1 MKIMTR
7 LILSFLLVALLPVAI
22 VGYAGMRVIGTVSSM
37 ALNESTAALE
47 RSGEEAIHQQALSV
61 ARQIELYLQAHPELL
76 TLPAKELEAD
86 KELAALAV
94 QPVGKTGYT
103 ALYDSD
109 AVTHFHTN
117 PALIGADLHTLA
129 STLPEFWRIMEAS
142 LSGTLV
148 DGYYKWKEAD
158 GSFRDKYMSC
168 VPVGKTRFR
177 VAATTYIDE
186 FSQPVRD
193 TRARIAGISQST
205 TQSLFG
211 IVAMV
216 GFLALLAAT
225 AMAVMLVRPINR
237 IAEAARQLSQ
247 GKLDYEIP
255 ASGSDE
261 IGQLA
266 KAFNQMARQLREL
279 IGQTTE
285 RAAILER
292 RTGQLQAEAEVG
304 RAVSS
309 ILSPQELLQRT
320 VDLICDQF
328 GFYYAGIFLVDEE
341 QRFAV
346 LRAGR
351 GEPGRIMLEHGHKL
365 EVGGQ
370 SMVGWACANRQ
381 ACIALDV
388 SQAAVRFANPLLQDT
403 RSEIALPLRLGDR
416 ILGALTV
423 QSVQAA
429 AFDEQDIA
437 TLEGVADQIAV
448 ALENARLFTQAQA
461 SLTENER
468 LVSQVQA
475 SLQETTALYE
485 AGQLISLAQDSSAVF
500 QAIVDR
506 VLKPD
511 IDLCLLILF
520 DPYEGKQPQQL
531 EINQAWVRA
540 GQASAQESQPGSLAG
555 KRFDFAKFAL
565 RDFLHPNRAQVT
577 QESQVPADP
586 VRRQMWDR
594 LGMQALAFLPLQVGA
609 RWIGELVL
617 GTRQTVDIFTEDAL
631 RPYQAMVTQAAV
643 AIENRRLFASSE
655 ARLHEL
661 SELYR
666 SVTGKAWG
674 TFLQAQPTTTEYEF
688 SQVESAGDVDNVWRI
703 PLKVRGQDIGL
714 VELESDRQTW
724 SEQERAL
731 VEAVVTQTALALDG
745 ARLFEQ
751 TQRLAGRERLINE
764 ITGRIRASTGV
775 PGILQTA
782 ARELATAMNVP
793 HAVARISLKAEEPRD
808 PRQGTDDQ
816 TA

>member
-7 LILSFLLVALLPVAI
+7 LILSFLLVALVPVAI
-22 VGYAGMRVIGTVSSM
+22 VGYAGTFVIGRISSVTQD
-37 ALNESTAALE
+37 ESTAALQQL
-47 RSGEEAIHQQALSV
+47 GKEAIQQQALSV
-61 ARQIELYLQAHPELL
+61 ARQVELYLQAHPELA

-86 KELAALAV
+86 QELAVIAV

-117 PALIGADLHTLA
+117 PALIGADLRSFANTRQA
-129 STLPEFWRIMEAS
+129 FWGILEAS
-142 LSGTLV
+142 LGGKIV
-148 DGYYKWKEAD
+148 NGYYQWQEAD
-158 GSFRDKYMSC
+158 GSWRDKYMSC

-177 VAATTYIDE
+177 IAATTYLDE
-186 FSQPVRD
+186 FSQPVKD
-193 TRARIAGISQST
+193 TTAKISGISKTT
-205 TQSLFG
+205 TQGLFG
-211 IVAMV
+211 VVGIV
-216 GFLALLAAT
+216 GFLALLVAIV
-225 AMAVMLVRPINR
+225 MAVLLVRPINR
-237 IAEAARQLSQ
+237 ISRAAQQLSQ

-266 KAFNQMARQLREL
+266 QVFNQMAKQLREL
-279 IGQTTE
+279 FSQTNE
-285 RAAILER
+285 RAATLER
-292 RTGQLQAEAEVG
+292 RTRQLQAEAEVG

-320 VDLICDQF
+320 VDLICDHF
-328 GFYYAGIFLVDEE
+328 DFYYAGMFLLDEE

-351 GEPGRIMLEHGHKL
+351 GEAGRIMLERGHKL
-365 EVGGQ
+365 EVGGR
-370 SMVGWACANRQ
+370 SMIGQVCADRQ
-381 ACIALDV
+381 ARIASDV
-388 SQAAVRFANPLLQDT
+388 SQADMRFANPVLPDT
-403 RSEIALPLRLGDR
+403 RSEIALPLALGDR

-423 QSVQAA
+423 QSTQTA
-429 AFDEQDIA
+429 AFDEQDVA
-437 TLEGVADQIAV
+437 TLEGVADHIAI
-448 ALENARLFTQAQA
+448 ALENARLFTQTQA
-461 SLTENER
+461 SLAENKR

-485 AGQLISLAQDSSAVF
+485 ASQFISLAQDSPAVF

-511 IDLCLLILF
+511 IDLCMLILF
-520 DPYEGKQPQQL
+520 DPYQGQQPQQL
-531 EINQAWVRA
+531 EINQVWVRA
-540 GQASAQESQPGSLAG
+540 GQASASASQPGSLAG
-555 KRFDFAKFAL
+555 KRFDFARFPL
-565 RDFLHPNRAQVT
+565 HDFLHPNHAQVT
-577 QESQVPADP
+577 RESQVPVDAEH
-586 VRRQMWDR
+586 RQMWDR

-617 GTRQTVDIFTEDAL
+617 GTRQTAEIFTEDTL
-631 RPYQAMVTQAAV
+631 KPYQAMVTQAAV
-643 AIENRRLFASSE
+643 AIENHRLFASSE

-674 TFLQAQPTTTEYEF
+674 TFLQTQPGTTEYEF
-688 SQVESAGDVDNVWRI
+688 KQVESAGGADNVWRI

-731 VEAVVTQTALALDG
+731 VEAVITQTALALDG

-764 ITGRIRASTGV
+764 ITGRIRASTSV

-808 PRQGTDDQ
+808 SRQGSDGQ